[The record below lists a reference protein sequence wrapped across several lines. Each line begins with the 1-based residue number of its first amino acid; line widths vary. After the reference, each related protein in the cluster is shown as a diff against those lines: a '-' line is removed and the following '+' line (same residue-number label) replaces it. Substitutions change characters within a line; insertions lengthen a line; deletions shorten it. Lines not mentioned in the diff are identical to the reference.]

1 MLISTDTFTNF
12 GRRQAGLKKQPH
24 VVIAE
29 IPNPIRQLDEG
40 SIRQR
45 AEAMMDTIVWGLTAP
60 AEIIQQYNQEIAAK
74 TIRPTGIVR
83 ASHPV

>member
-1 MLISTDTFTNF
+1 MMISTDTFTNF
-12 GRRQAGLKKQPH
+12 GRRQASLKKQPY

-29 IPNPIRQLDEG
+29 TPNPIRQLDEG

-45 AEAMMDTIVWGLTAP
+45 AEAMVDTVVWGLTAP
-60 AEIIQQYNQEIAAK
+60 AEVIQQYNQGIAAK
-74 TIRPTGIVR
+74 TIRPTGIIR